1 MSTVIFQVDSFT
13 DEPFCGNPAGVCPLG
28 KEPAEDWMRGVAA
41 EMNVSE
47 TVFLWP
53 EGKGFRVR
61 YFTPVVEVPLCGHGT
76 LASAHMLWEEGL
88 VSGEDPIYIEAK
100 GGSLAAR
107 RDGEWI
113 CLDFPALPAEECPVP
128 EDVADALE
136 AKPVSASCVG
146 QEGLLVELSSEEEVR
161 DLSPDLFR
169 LGQCGYGGTIVTAPS
184 KGGEYDFV
192 SRFFAPEWGI
202 PEDPVTGA
210 SHCSLGPYWAER
222 LGKSDLVA
230 RQLSRRGGTV
240 RVRVRQKRVD
250 ILGKA
255 VTVMQASFL
264 IDPWWP

>member
-1 MSTVIFQVDSFT
+1 M
-13 DEPFCGNPAGVCPLG
+13 E
-28 KEPAEDWMRGVAA
+28 KEPPEEWMRGVAA

-61 YFTPVVEVPLCGHGT
+61 YFTPVIEVSLCGHGT
-76 LASAHMLWEEGL
+76 LASAHVLWEEGL
-88 VSGEDPIYIEAK
+88 VPSGKPICIEAK

-107 RDGEWI
+107 REGEWI
-113 CLDFPALPAEECPVP
+113 CLDFPAIPAAECSVP
-128 EDVADALE
+128 DDIAAALGTV
-136 AKPVSASCVG
+136 PVSSSCIR
-146 QEGLLVELSSEEEVR
+146 QEGFLAELSTEEEVR

-169 LGQCGYGGTIVTAPS
+169 LGQCGYGGTIVTARS

-210 SHCSLGPYWAER
+210 SHCTLGPYWAER
-222 LGKSDLVA
+222 LGKSELVA

-240 RVRVRQKRVD
+240 RVRVRGERVD
-250 ILGKA
+250 ILGQA
-255 VTVMQASFL
+255 VTVMKAAFFV
-264 IDPWWP
+264 DPW